1 MVVKVPVGGHRARY
15 CQAFGAKIN
24 LNRMRP
30 DEILSML
37 YFAQNVPILSNKNST
52 KGRDD
57 LAADSV
63 FPVRAFA
70 ATAPGCVLC

>member
-1 MVVKVPVGGHRARY
+1 
-15 CQAFGAKIN
+15 
-24 LNRMRP
+24 
-30 DEILSML
+30 ML

-63 FPVRAFA
+63 FPVRASA
-70 ATAPGCVLC
+70 APAPGCGIGYWRVLPLAKVFLTVASP